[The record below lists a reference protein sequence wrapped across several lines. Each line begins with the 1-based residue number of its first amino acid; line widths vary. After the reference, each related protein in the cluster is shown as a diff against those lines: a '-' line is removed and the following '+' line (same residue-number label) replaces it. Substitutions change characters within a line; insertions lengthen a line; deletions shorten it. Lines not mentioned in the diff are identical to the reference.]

1 VLGVAWVC
9 FVTQIHVNLTAPR
22 QEGVPGESFLC
33 PYISKQCVPIRFEIA
48 TLLSMTYTLY
58 VCVCVCD
65 VLHILPTYQGK
76 KVYQVSP
83 SFALTFQSSVCR
95 LGLKLQ
101 PYFPQHLLC
110 MCVCVFV
117 CVCDVLHILPTYQG
131 KKVYQVSPSLPCS
144 GGASGA
150 SSWPLA
156 TTKRSVGRVCAH
168 CVINVCWI
176 GLGT

>member
-1 VLGVAWVC
+1 MLGVAWVC

-83 SFALTFQSSVCR
+83 S
-95 LGLKLQ
+95 
-101 PYFPQHLLC
+101 
-110 MCVCVFV
+110 
-117 CVCDVLHILPTYQG
+117 
-131 KKVYQVSPSLPCS
+131 LPCS